1 MLQCTL
7 DIALVMVV
15 LVGGLRAAPFAI
27 CHLRVYCVAM
37 VCCIPVCAGT
47 MYLVPHIVRR
57 STYVGP
63 NGPTDRPIGLRVPDR
78 PTDRPTD

>member
-47 MYLVPHIVRR
+47 MYH
-57 STYVGP
+57 T
-63 NGPTDRPIGLRVPDR
+63 
-78 PTDRPTD
+78 